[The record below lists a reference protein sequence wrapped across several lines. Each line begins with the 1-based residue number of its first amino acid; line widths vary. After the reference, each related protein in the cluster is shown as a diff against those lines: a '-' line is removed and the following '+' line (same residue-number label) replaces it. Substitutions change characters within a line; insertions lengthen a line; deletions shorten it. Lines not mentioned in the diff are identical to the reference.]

1 MTSMPVESPRRG
13 DNMRA
18 SWGARVA
25 ERVNECADAIDVLR
39 GPGSLDS
46 MRGDAASAGVAP
58 FTVRYDTEEEVWLI
72 YLPLGC
78 VNVGGTCH
86 PINLQ
91 PPQSQQGQQPP
102 KPDWYL
108 LAIDEQHGTTGTDAD
123 GNTYR
128 EWTVTA
134 HAKTSAKMWQVD
146 DLNAPARRLL
156 FVGAEDSL
164 KNNPSDAERYRDTP
178 GDAFSCAVARIR
190 LTTVEDGEETR
201 TVRKVTRLRTTPVDV
216 GGMPAPTGF
225 DLVWY
230 LSVDDDGGLAVEHVY
245 CVRQMASLAGISATG
260 DTMTDV
266 TDAEWIYAKIETAD
280 LSNGNGIVEVV
291 TDPGNDANNSA
302 GTLTWLA
309 LLRMK
314 ENTVV
319 EDHRE
324 NSLKNVQVYRA

>member
-1 MTSMPVESPRRG
+1 MPSDQPATSSIP
-13 DNMRA
+13 A
-18 SWGARVA
+18 
-25 ERVNECADAIDVLR
+25 
-39 GPGSLDS
+39 GP
-46 MRGDAASAGVAP
+46 A
-58 FTVRYDTEEEVWLI
+58 T
-72 YLPLGC
+72 
-78 VNVGGTCH
+78 
-86 PINLQ
+86 
-91 PPQSQQGQQPP
+91 P

-156 FVGAEDSL
+156 FVGAEDRL
-164 KNNPSDAERYRDTP
+164 KNNPADAERYRDTP

-190 LTTVEDGEETR
+190 LTTVEGGEETR

-245 CVRQMASLAGISATG
+245 CIRQMASLDMTNG
-260 DTMTDV
+260 D
-266 TDAEWIYAKIETAD
+266 
-280 LSNGNGIVEVV
+280 GIVEVV
-291 TDPGNDANNSA
+291 PDPGNDVYSS
-302 GTLTWLA
+302 TDTVVWLA
-309 LLRMK
+309 LFRMN

-319 EDHRE
+319 EDYRE